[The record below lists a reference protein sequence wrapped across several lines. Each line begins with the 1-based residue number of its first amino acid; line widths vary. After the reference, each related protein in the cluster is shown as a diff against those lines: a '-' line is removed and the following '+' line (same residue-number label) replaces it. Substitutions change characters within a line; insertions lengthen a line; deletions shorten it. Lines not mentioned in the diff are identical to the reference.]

1 MSNYATKF
9 YLKGVTDINM
19 SEFPKKADLASLK
32 SKVDQTETKLKP
44 VPTDLSNLTSVV
56 KIDLVKNTKFDEL
69 VKNQ

>member
-19 SEFPKKADLASLK
+19 SEFPKKVDLASLK

-56 KIDLVKNTKFDEL
+56 KNDLVKNTTFDEL

>member
-19 SEFPKKADLASLK
+19 SEFPKKFDLASLK
-32 SKVDQTETKLKP
+32 SKVVQTETKLKH
-44 VPTDLSNLTSVV
+44 VPTNLS
-56 KIDLVKNTKFDEL
+56 KIQQIEL